1 MALITG
7 ETARIYNDLVV
18 INKAAI
24 KGYLE
29 AAEAVSNPDLKAE
42 LLRYSEQRTR
52 FAEELEA
59 QAIAFGVEPPSEE
72 STVEGAVTDAV
83 AAMHRGWINL
93 KSSII
98 DREDKVILSECENGD
113 AAALMSY
120 ELALQSE
127 DLVPAA
133 LALLRQQQGE
143 IQLIKNKFA
152 ARRSQPGQ

>member
-29 AAEAVSNPDLKAE
+29 AADAIGNPDLKAE
-42 LLRYSEQRTR
+42 LLRYSEQRVQ

-59 QAIAFGVEPPSEE
+59 QAIEFGVEPPSEE
-72 STVEGAVTDAV
+72 STVEGAVTDMV
-83 AAMHRGWINL
+83 AAFHRNWISL
-93 KSSII
+93 KSAVV
-98 DREDKVILSECENGD
+98 DREDKAILSECENGD

-120 ELALQSE
+120 DLALQSE
-127 DLVPAA
+127 DLVPEA
-133 LALLRQQQGE
+133 LELLRRQQGE
-143 IQLIKNKFA
+143 IQLIKNRFA
-152 ARRSQPGQ
+152 ARRTL